1 MIKVKKLVKSFRHS
15 LIGLK
20 EAFHREQNF
29 RIMLALVLASLA
41 LVFWWPMEG
50 WQKAA
55 VIIAGSLMLAV
66 ELINTALEKAMD
78 ILLPAS
84 LEEIRI
90 LKDMMAG
97 AALMVSVG
105 WLMILVLSII

>member
-1 MIKVKKLVKSFRHS
+1 
-15 LIGLK
+15 
-20 EAFHREQNF
+20 
-29 RIMLALVLASLA
+29 
-41 LVFWWPMEG
+41 
-50 WQKAA
+50 
-55 VIIAGSLMLAV
+55 MLAV

>member
-1 MIKVKKLVKSFRHS
+1 MIKVRRLVKSFRHS
-15 LIGLK
+15 LVGLK
-20 EAFHREQNF
+20 EAFRREQNF
-29 RIMLALVLASLA
+29 RIMLGLVLASFA
-41 LVFWWPMEG
+41 LVLWWPMEG
-50 WQKAA
+50 WQRAA
-55 VIIAGSLMLAV
+55 VIIAGSLLLAV

-97 AALMVSVG
+97 AALVVSVG
-105 WLMILVLSII
+105 WLIIVALAVI